1 MNFAHLL
8 LLLSFFYVSKSQ
20 NVSDEKELVSLDHPE
35 DKHLMIYRNLFK
47 VKRKEHLAAIQKLLL
62 NKDISK
68 RTEMIRLMFQ
78 AIITTVKSA
87 MENLKGVDLSETNGF
102 PTEEKVQN
110 DFSQVLENTAFF
122 ADLIIRFPQISR
134 PLFNRNR
141 KVWGSQMR
149 LAIDMCHQ
157 SPVYEGDYQT
167 LLHNLRQELRIG
179 EIDKSYVNPFVL
191 NPDDIKEATTEERKE
206 LYQEAKRKQKL
217 KAKKNGKKKSKQKNA
232 KKEL

>member
-78 AIITTVKSA
+78 AIIT
-87 MENLKGVDLSETNGF
+87 
-102 PTEEKVQN
+102 
-110 DFSQVLENTAFF
+110 
-122 ADLIIRFPQISR
+122 
-134 PLFNRNR
+134 
-141 KVWGSQMR
+141 
-149 LAIDMCHQ
+149 
-157 SPVYEGDYQT
+157 
-167 LLHNLRQELRIG
+167 
-179 EIDKSYVNPFVL
+179 VNF
-191 NPDDIKEATTEERKE
+191 
-206 LYQEAKRKQKL
+206 Y
-217 KAKKNGKKKSKQKNA
+217 
-232 KKEL
+232 